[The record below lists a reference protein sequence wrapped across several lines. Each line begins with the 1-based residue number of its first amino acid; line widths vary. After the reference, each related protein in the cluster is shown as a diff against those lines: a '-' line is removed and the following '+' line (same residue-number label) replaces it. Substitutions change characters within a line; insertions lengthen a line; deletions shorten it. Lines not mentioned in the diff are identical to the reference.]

1 VCIFEAER
9 QDLEFER
16 NDTLL
21 VVPLFEEDA
30 D

>member
-1 VCIFEAER
+1 VCFVEAER
-9 QDLEFER
+9 QDLKFER

-21 VVPLFEEDA
+21 VVPLFEEGA